1 MTAPPEISGLI
12 ETFSNNIDFYK
23 SDKYNEAQLRQE
35 FIDPLFKHL
44 GWDMDNAMGFAPQYR
59 DVIHEA
65 SIKIAEEPLL
75 KFISNDSKHKKCGV
89 ILT

>member
-44 GWDMDNAMGFAPQYR
+44 GWDMDNAMGFAPQ
-59 DVIHEA
+59 
-65 SIKIAEEPLL
+65 SEEPLL
-75 KFISNDSKHKKCGV
+75 KFISNDSKHKKV
-89 ILT
+89 QYLLFY